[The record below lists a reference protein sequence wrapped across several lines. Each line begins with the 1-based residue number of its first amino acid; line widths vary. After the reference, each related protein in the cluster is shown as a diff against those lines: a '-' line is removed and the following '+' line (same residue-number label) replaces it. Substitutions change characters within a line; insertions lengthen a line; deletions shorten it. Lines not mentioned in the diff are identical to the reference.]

1 MAHPPFSGGL
11 FFFFLF
17 QCGAGANLYI
27 FICAYT
33 HMRNER
39 MAKVFLALCDPTR
52 LQIVQKLA
60 KSKGC
65 VQEIGKRVGK
75 NQPNVSQHL
84 RVLKEAG
91 LVETKRDGKR
101 ICYSVK
107 GANVG
112 KLIEIA
118 QKMG

>member
-1 MAHPPFSGGL
+1 MK
-11 FFFFLF
+11 
-17 QCGAGANLYI
+17 
-27 FICAYT
+27 
-33 HMRNER
+33 NER

-65 VQEIGKRVGK
+65 VQEIGRSIGK

-91 LVETKRDGKR
+91 LVETRREGKR
-101 ICYSVK
+101 ICYSIR
-107 GANVG
+107 GENVG
-112 KLIEIA
+112 KLIGIA
-118 QKMG
+118 QKIG